1 MASSR
6 QAQSRRP
13 PAIIPTRKTISV
25 EEWEA
30 KAPLGDLELRSIG
43 ALKAANEKI
52 PLPLRFT
59 AQEEAGPLNSRPG
72 TPLAFGRLPQSGPL
86 GSPLSR
92 PGTPSNVAP
101 RNTHGHALHP
111 KVPVQSPEQ
120 FYDWFSLIDR
130 SVAHSQEAHFRAHVA
145 SLMDHLEVCE
155 GLIKRINEVDG
166 TLGEMYEEWWR
177 VEENGRVVKEGCER
191 VVEERDRLLEVM
203 EDIGEH
209 LEYFQELERA
219 TRMLNHPGESLI
231 FEPDFLYMVE
241 RVDVCIAFMKT
252 HRHYREA
259 EVYLLRF
266 QQCMTRAMTLIKMS
280 FVGSLRAL
288 TADISRRL
296 SEKDVS
302 QTAQHHLL
310 YTRFQ
315 SVAPKIQPLI
325 RELERRAATYPDD
338 LSSLLSECYTAYFNA
353 RRSLLAG
360 WIQEEIKGLD
370 VVRGELVE
378 LTRAGCSF
386 LKQLCTDEFNLY
398 RSFFSTAE
406 EELYQYLEKLCDI
419 LYDDL
424 RPRILHE
431 PRLTALCEVCTV
443 LQALMVLDSSTFTT
457 SSSSASSPIDSEASD
472 NDDGDRDTSEDEL
485 TVDLDSAQQQQQGG
499 GKGKG
504 RLGRLHISR
513 LLQMVLQD
521 AQTRLFFKA
530 QAIIQSEVRYY
541 VPKPEDLQWP
551 ELLIEAHKS
560 KAGGERTQFNLN
572 EKASVSQVALGGLP
586 SGSLLRDRETWY
598 PTVRKMVWVLEQLRD
613 FVQPAI
619 FEDIAQ
625 EALQLCH
632 QSLITASENI
642 RTHKGAAGV
651 LDGELFLLRHLLVLK
666 EVIVD
671 FELGG
676 NTGRSGVA
684 GGSALGLGVT
694 DTLANLLTRTS
705 GLLPLP
711 EGLFGT
717 LGVGAQ
723 GERGDLRYNIDQAL
737 RKACENVIYECTNLT
752 CRVLTPWISPSS
764 ITTTPT
770 NPSQA
775 APGPGPSSSSSTQ
788 RLPPQ
793 QTDALFHQ
801 SCIND
806 LRNALV
812 KMRLYLDSP
821 AGRGLGGMSGGT
833 VGILVHHVRE
843 RVVEGYREFLDAVTL
858 QSRSSKQGE
867 GREEEAG
874 SEGLMGVPKLGEV
887 LGEIIDEVEGGK
899 QSLLASP
906 R

>member
-13 PAIIPTRKTISV
+13 PALTPTRKPISV

-30 KAPLGDLELRSIG
+30 KAPLGDLELRSIS
-43 ALKAANEKI
+43 ALKTANEKI

-59 AQEEAGPLNSRPG
+59 TQEEGSSLNSRPG
-72 TPLAFGRLPQSGPL
+72 TPLAHGRLPQAGPL
-86 GSPLSR
+86 GSPSSR
-92 PGTPSNVAP
+92 PGTPSNVAS
-101 RNTHGHALHP
+101 RSSHVHALHP

-120 FYDWFSLIDR
+120 FYDWFALIDR

-145 SLMDHLEVCE
+145 SLMEHLEVCE
-155 GLIKRINEVDG
+155 GLIKRIDEVDG
-166 TLGEMYEEWWR
+166 MLGEMYEEWWR

-191 VVEERDRLLEVM
+191 VVEERDRLLEVID
-203 EDIGEH
+203 DIGEH

-231 FEPDFLYMVE
+231 FDPDFLYMVE
-241 RVDVCIAFMKT
+241 RVDVCIAFMKAR
-252 HRHYREA
+252 RHYREA

-288 TADISRRL
+288 TVDISRRL

-315 SVAPKIQPLI
+315 SVAPKIHPLL
-325 RELERRAATYPDD
+325 RELERRAAAYPDD
-338 LSSLLSECYTAYFNA
+338 LSSLLSECYAAYFNA
-353 RRSLLAG
+353 RRSLLAA
-360 WIQEEIKGLD
+360 WVQEEIKGLD

-378 LTRAGCSF
+378 LTRAGCGF

-443 LQALMVLDSSTFTT
+443 LQALMVLDSSSFT
-457 SSSSASSPIDSEASD
+457 SSSTSSPIDSEASD
-472 NDDGDRDTSEDEL
+472 EDDADHDSDSDGQL
-485 TVDLDSAQQQQQGG
+485 TVDLESIQRRQED
-499 GKGKG
+499 KNKRKG

-530 QAIIQSEVRYY
+530 QAMIQSEVRYY
-541 VPKPEDLQWP
+541 VPMPEDLRWP
-551 ELLIEAHKS
+551 ELLIEVYKS
-560 KAGGERTQFNLN
+560 QAGTKTQLNLN
-572 EKASVSQVALGGLP
+572 EKASVSQIALGGFP
-586 SGSLLRDRETWY
+586 SGSLLRDRESWY

-613 FVQPAI
+613 FVQLAI

-625 EALQLCH
+625 EAVQLSH

-642 RTHKGAAGV
+642 KARKGTAGV
-651 LDGELFLLRHLLVLK
+651 LDGELFLLRHLLILK
-666 EVIVD
+666 EVVGD
-671 FELGG
+671 FELGSSG
-676 NTGRSGVA
+676 TGIAGRST
-684 GGSALGLGVT
+684 SLGLGGGGVT
-694 DTLANLLTRTS
+694 DTLANLLSRTS

-711 EGLFGT
+711 EGLFGS
-717 LGVGAQ
+717 LGVGPQ
-723 GERGDLRYNIDQAL
+723 GERGDLRYNIDQGL
-737 RKACENVIYECTNLT
+737 RKTCENVIYECTNIA
-752 CRVLTPWISPSS
+752 CRVLAPWLSS
-764 ITTTPT
+764 TSSSTL
-770 NPSQA
+770 
-775 APGPGPSSSSSTQ
+775 PSSSTATSPNPTSTPKSGPSTSANQ
-788 RLPPQ
+788 IPPLQ
-793 QTDALFHQ
+793 ADKLFHE
-801 SCIND
+801 SCTRD

-812 KMRLYLDSP
+812 KMKMYLDSP
-821 AGRGLGGMSGGT
+821 TGGIGTGGT
-833 VGILVHHVRE
+833 VGVLVHHVRE
-843 RVVEGYREFLDAVTL
+843 RVVEGYREFLDAVSAAGQTRET
-858 QSRSSKQGE
+858 SGE
-867 GREEEAG
+867 ESVG
-874 SEGLMGVPKLGEV
+874 GLLGVVKLGEV
-887 LGEIIDEVEGGK
+887 LSEVIDEVDAGG
-899 QSLLASP
+899 QSLLPSP
-906 R
+906 Q